1 MMADINAQVQ
11 RLLRRFHIFNPPVPV
26 AQIAKKL
33 GLLLCPLPAGA
44 EDDISGAIIRKNDR
58 VVIAVNPEH
67 HSNRQRFTI
76 AHELGHYFLH
86 ESQVYEHV
94 DQRFS
99 VAWRKS
105 DPSGGVDWL
114 EVEANRFAAELL
126 IPTEFLTRDL
136 DSLSAIDRHT
146 IVLLASR
153 YGVSKD
159 AMKFRLTN
167 LGIIGLNEV

>member
-1 MMADINAQVQ
+1 MADISAQVQ
-11 RLLRRFHIFNPPVPV
+11 GLLDRFCILHPPVPV
-26 AQIAKKL
+26 DQIAKKL
-33 GLLLCPLPAGA
+33 GLLLCSLPAGS
-44 EDDISGAIIRKNDR
+44 EDDISGAIIRNSHR

-86 ESQVYEHV
+86 ESEVYEHV

-99 VAWRKS
+99 VAWRKT

-126 IPTEFLTRDL
+126 IPTKFLTKDL
-136 DSLSAIDRHT
+136 NSLKEIDRRT
-146 IVLLASR
+146 TVLLASR

-159 AMKFRLTN
+159 AMRFRLTN
-167 LGIIGLNEV
+167 LGITGLNEV